1 MKYSEQ
7 YMMKDFYDR
16 TFSIL
21 DQYNENKENLGGNFY
36 EVTLL
41 INCLFGI
48 IIMPRTQWFDKLKDE
63 KFGKNISKITL
74 TENEIE
80 KSLEH
85 YKLGKLFRSL
95 RNSLVHWGNN
105 SEDSYSGVRNLNFED
120 ENDKISGLRIRDEY
134 NSFEIYFEDIA
145 SIREFLNELRKI
157 INNFQKV

>member
-21 DQYNENKENLGGNFY
+21 DQYDENKENLGGNFY

-48 IIMPRTQWFDKLKDE
+48 IIMPRTYLFKKLKNK
-63 KFGKNISKITL
+63 KFKKNISKIIL
-74 TENEIE
+74 TEFGEK
-80 KSLEH
+80 KSLEN
-85 YKLGKLFRSL
+85 YELEKLFGNL
-95 RNSLVHWGNN
+95 RNSLAHWGD
-105 SEDSYSGVRNLNFED
+105 SREDIEHLIFED
-120 ENDKISGLRIRDEY
+120 ENDKISGLKIINKYRN
-134 NSFEIYFEDIA
+134 NSFEIYFEDID